1 MRRLPTS
8 GFTVVEVLV
17 SVAILAS
24 ITAVMWSSISAMFRT
39 RDSAER
45 SNERV
50 QMVRIAVNRMVQ
62 EISGAYMAG
71 PEYGGEDIP
80 GEEGQEVEGETEST
94 FQEPVQFGFVGRS
107 DTLHFTSFSHMRTI
121 EGERNSRHAEIG
133 YFLRDRSIEDDDGET
148 RSVQSL
154 MRREDTTLDDD
165 IQRGGTIYVTL
176 PEVEELSF
184 EYWDAGQVKIGT
196 MEEVAE
202 GRWVDS
208 WDTSQREFA
217 GRLPP
222 RVRISVTL
230 PGSVRSPR
238 GQEFTTQA
246 TIHVT
251 EILEY

>member
-1 MRRLPTS
+1 MRRPRTS

-17 SVAILAS
+17 AVAILAS

-39 RDSAER
+39 RDFAER

-50 QMVRIAVNRMVQ
+50 QMVRIALNRMVH

-80 GEEGQEVEGETEST
+80 GEEGQEIEGDGERS

-107 DTLHFTSFSHMRTI
+107 DALHFTGFSHVRTI

-133 YFLRDRSIEDDDGET
+133 YFLRDRSIDDDGDS

-165 IQRGGTIYVTL
+165 IKGGGTIYVTL

-184 EYWDAGQVKIGT
+184 EYWDPGQVKIGT
-196 MEEVAE
+196 MEELAE

-208 WDTSQREFA
+208 WDTTQREFA

-230 PGSVRSPR
+230 PGSDRSPR
-238 GQEFTTQA
+238 GQEFVTQA
-246 TIHVT
+246 NIYVT